1 MMMDDFNSIEG
12 PTDHPLI
19 GRDEPEEQEM
29 VYAMLLS
36 MLALMLIF
44 FLSEGLIHHH
54 KPAIG
59 HQTGL
64 TVLCGVLLSVILWFT
79 KGIENVE
86 VFTFNQAIFFNFL
99 LPPIIYN
106 SGYNMRRKKF
116 F

>member
-1 MMMDDFNSIEG
+1 MKTIDHEFNARMMDDFNSIEV
-12 PTDHPLI
+12 PADHPLI

-59 HQTGL
+59 H
-64 TVLCGVLLSVILWFT
+64 
-79 KGIENVE
+79 
-86 VFTFNQAIFFNFL
+86 
-99 LPPIIYN
+99 
-106 SGYNMRRKKF
+106 
-116 F
+116 

>member
-1 MMMDDFNSIEG
+1 
-12 PTDHPLI
+12 
-19 GRDEPEEQEM
+19 M

-36 MLALMLIF
+36 MLCLMLIF
-44 FLSEGLIHHH
+44 FLAEGLFHHYH
-54 KPAIG
+54 PPLG
-59 HQTGL
+59 HHTGV
-64 TVLCGVLLSVILWFT
+64 TVLAGVLISVILWFT

-86 VFTFNQAIFFNFL
+86 VFTFNEAIFFNFL